1 MALTSVAFKCLE
13 IIVLGRLLQDSEN
26 QLDPMQF
33 AYRKN
38 KSVDA
43 LLVFLNNITKHLDV
57 PTSFARVLFIDFS
70 SAFNTIQPHFLA
82 QKLIALNVN
91 TSTIL
96 WIIEFLTHRTQYV
109 NLNGK
114 SSETLITNTGAPQG
128 CVFSPVLYSIYTND
142 YRTMDENICLIKFAD
157 DTTLHGLLSNSDE
170 AYRSEVNRFCE
181 WCKNNHLTLNVNKT
195 KEIVFDYRRKK
206 EPLTP
211 LLIDGKIY
219 LSLIATST

>member
-1 MALTSVAFKCLE
+1 
-13 IIVLGRLLQDSEN
+13 
-26 QLDPMQF
+26 MQF

-38 KSVDA
+38 KSVDDA

-57 PTSFARVLFIDFS
+57 PKYYARVLFIEFS
-70 SAFNTIQPHFLA
+70 SALNTIQPHLLA

-128 CVFSPVLYSIYTND
+128 CVLSPVLYSIYTND

-157 DTTLHGLLSNSDE
+157 DTTLHGLLSNSEE
-170 AYRSEVNRFCE
+170 ADRSEV
-181 WCKNNHLTLNVNKT
+181 NHLTLNVDKT
-195 KEIVFDYRRKK
+195 KELVFDHRRKK

-211 LLIDGKIY
+211 LLIDGKVVSIVDSYKY
-219 LSLIATST
+219 LGLKIDSKLN